1 MFAFPPSD
9 DFDHRLIEALDHPA
23 RVRLLELLAEHGS
36 LTAGEAL
43 PLLRNPAVMLS
54 HLTYHLRVLHQFRLI
69 GPTGKRAPG
78 GGVSYRTTPRGET
91 ALAMLGVA
99 PSEEERS

>member
-9 DFDHRLIEALDHPA
+9 DFDHRLLEALGHPV

-54 HLTYHLRVLHQFRLI
+54 HLTYHLRVLHQFGLV
-69 GPTGKRAPG
+69 GPSGKRAPE
-78 GGVSYRTTPRGET
+78 GGVSFRATPRGEAGLT
-91 ALAMLGVA
+91 MLGVA
-99 PSEEERS
+99 PSEEEWS